1 MIDWLIT
8 NWIEIFGVIS
18 GLLFLYFEIKE
29 SFLMWPLGL
38 ISSSLYIIIFL
49 NSKFYADMSLQFYY
63 VAISIYGW
71 YYWTRGGKT
80 NKKEDVPITKLNL
93 KQILIYLIASIV
105 LFAIYSEILIRY
117 TDSPIPYWDSFTTSL
132 SIVATF
138 MLSRKIIEQWLIW
151 IIVDAVSLGLY
162 INKQLYPTAI
172 LFAFYTI
179 LALFGYLQWRKSLI
193 KIEITNE

>member
-1 MIDWLIT
+1 
-8 NWIEIFGVIS
+8 
-18 GLLFLYFEIKE
+18 
-29 SFLMWPLGL
+29 MWPLGL

-179 LALFGYLQWRKSLI
+179 LALVGYLQWRKSLI

>member
-179 LALFGYLQWRKSLI
+179 LALVGYLQWRKSLI